1 MFLKD
6 RVSRMTLPR
15 WKFAGM
21 ARSYEA
27 EETFAKTAKAE
38 PTRSLN
44 PSITHHPNASA

>member
-21 ARSYEA
+21 ARFYEA
-27 EETFAKTAKAE
+27 EALA
-38 PTRSLN
+38 
-44 PSITHHPNASA
+44 